1 MKTALLLVFLLF
13 LQCSLQEFSQL
24 KTYSTE
30 DLHKNEPTL
39 IFIYYDS
46 PESSCMACES
56 YKKWL
61 GSFISGSVGV
71 FSIKTLNF
79 NTDPILAL
87 RFRTTSF
94 PTFFL
99 QHRNRFK
106 NITAVDIF
114 NNNIPYDKKYE
125 NDIDAILKN
134 PDILDRVETVEGIY
148 APSSK
153 LLLLYAHVFT
163 WMIVLVSVL
172 DRVSEAVPTSTLIL
186 GLCVIGMA
194 LLLLRKRGSSPQKQ
208 KKE

>member
-1 MKTALLLVFLLF
+1 MKAVLLFVFLLF
-13 LQCSLQEFSQL
+13 LQNSSQNFSEL
-24 KTYSTE
+24 ETYSSRDLKSTE
-30 DLHKNEPTL
+30 PMM

-46 PESSCMACES
+46 PGSSCLACES

-61 GSFISGSVGV
+61 GSFSGGTVGV
-71 FSIKTLNF
+71 FKIKTINF
-79 NTDPILAL
+79 NIDPLLAL
-87 RFRTTSF
+87 RFKATSF

-114 NNNIPYDKKYE
+114 DYNISYDKKYE

-134 PDILDRVETVEGIY
+134 PKILDNVETREGIY

-153 LLLLYAHVFT
+153 LLLVYAYCFT
-163 WMIVLVSVL
+163 WAMITISIL
-172 DRVSEAVPTSTLIL
+172 DRIAEAVPLSVIMF
-186 GLCVIGMA
+186 GLCIIAIVSFFIK
-194 LLLLRKRGSSPQKQ
+194 RKHHDGKV